1 MATASPFSPEA
12 LSNRA
17 VIALEGD
24 GVLSF
29 LHNILTCDV
38 ETLNQ
43 GEIAYGA
50 LLSPQGKI
58 LHDLFVHHAGA
69 NVFLDCDSAQREALI
84 SKLKLYRLRAKFMI
98 TPRDDVE
105 VVVGG
110 EGFADPRHAGLGA
123 RRIMP
128 RGSAAAGGSYDTRR
142 FALGIADSAEIGSAK
157 LFPHEANFDQFGGV
171 DFNKGCYI
179 GQEVVSRMQ
188 HRATARSRIL
198 PLVFADDQYAD
209 EIRSNDMLLGEVLGR
224 RGKQALALLR
234 LDRLAELEV
243 PLSFIVVKSDW
254 AKFEVKLP

>member
-1 MATASPFSPEA
+1 MATMQTPTPHSLPD
-12 LSNRA
+12 RA
-17 VIALEGD
+17 VIALQGD
-24 GVLSF
+24 GILAF
-29 LHNILTCDV
+29 LHNILTCKV
-38 ETLNQ
+38 ENFIQ
-43 GEIAYGA
+43 GEMAYGA

-69 NVFLDCDSAQREALI
+69 CIFLDCDSGQREALI
-84 SKLKLYRLRAKFMI
+84 ARLKLYRLRAKFMI

-123 RRIMP
+123 RRVMP
-128 RGSAAAGGSYDTRR
+128 RGSAAAGETYETRR
-142 FALGIADSAEIGSAK
+142 FALGIADSAEIGSGK
-157 LFPHEANFDQFGGV
+157 LFPHEANYDQFGGV

-198 PLVFADDQYAD
+198 PLMFADDQYTD
-209 EIRSNDMLLGEVLGR
+209 EIRRDDILLGEVLGR
-224 RGKQALALLR
+224 RGKQALALIR

-243 PLSFIVVKSDW
+243 PLPFIVVKPDW